1 MKLRL
6 AKKILKAGQLY
17 NRQHRN
23 RAAVRVCRWARG
35 HNDALYLRAL
45 RFQPS
50 QFVIVDDVMDLDR
63 ERLEGIAMRKA
74 AGVPEPAPAPPGP
87 PKPVYRRD
95 GQVHS
100 FDALP
105 WPGMDRRHNLTRKRY
120 DARYAG
126 ERPAPARRTSGG

>member
-6 AKKILKAGQLY
+6 AKKILKGGRLY
-17 NRQHRN
+17 TRHQRDLS
-23 RAAVRVCRWARG
+23 AIRVCHWARG

-45 RFQPS
+45 QAWPEC
-50 QFVIVDDVMDLDR
+50 FVVADDAMDLDR
-63 ERLEGIAMRKA
+63 ERLEGIAQRKVR
-74 AGVPEPAPAPPGP
+74 GISEPAPLPEEPPR
-87 PKPVYRRD
+87 PVYRKD

-100 FDALP
+100 FEALP

-126 ERPAPARRTSGG
+126 ARPAPSRTSGG